1 MAQARM
7 SRSSFLQAC
16 HSLTGSAG
24 SALWVHF
31 QSAMQAVLSAGY
43 SQQQSLRMFVAVDRR
58 AKGVDVALAE
68 TSLLL

>member
-1 MAQARM
+1 VGA
-7 SRSSFLQAC
+7 FPIG
-16 HSLTGSAG
+16 HAG
-24 SALWVHF
+24 GA
-31 QSAMQAVLSAGY
+31 SAGY